1 MDSSPD
7 VIYRFEP
14 FHRLGKS
21 DPGIRRWMDRL
32 KAQDVSE
39 SDVPEIYGVL
49 RPAHPLTNK
58 APFFEHKAYRLR
70 TLGRAQLWPLARMI
84 TPARSAYSAAY
95 SPESGPMLV
104 FKEVTFVRQL
114 RSLIAQTT
122 VPIIYLVRHPCA
134 TVLSALNAPG
144 EGAIATRQG
153 HLQNLL
159 SKNAPH
165 LLERHPGIA
174 EGSDPVARNALLWLY
189 EVESC
194 ATIVRESPKGML
206 ITYEQLADDAY
217 LHAKAMFEHIGI
229 TFGDQTR
236 RYLDALY
243 GSGPVG
249 SAGPKRTGWGRR
261 YFSVY
266 RNPREQ
272 KDSWKRR
279 MSAEDRTKVE
289 KIVMDS
295 EAVKYC
301 AEIGGW
307 S

>member
-1 MDSSPD
+1 MDQ
-7 VIYRFEP
+7 
-14 FHRLGKS
+14 
-21 DPGIRRWMDRL
+21 L
-32 KAQDVSE
+32 KAQGVGETDL
-39 SDVPEIYGVL
+39 PEIYRL
-49 RPAHPLTNK
+49 LCPAHPLTNK
-58 APFFEHKAYRLR
+58 APFFEDKAYRLR
-70 TLGRAQLWPLARMI
+70 RFGRAQLWPFARVLA
-84 TPARSAYSAAY
+84 PARAAYRAAY
-95 SPESGPMLV
+95 SPEPGPMLV

-114 RSLIAQTT
+114 RNLITQTS
-122 VPIIYLVRHPCA
+122 VPVVYLVRHPCA
-134 TVLSALNAPG
+134 TVMSAMNAPG
-144 EGAIATRQG
+144 EGAIAARQG
-153 HLQNLL
+153 QLRSLL
-159 SKNAPH
+159 VKNAPQ

-174 EGSDPVARNALLWLY
+174 DDPDPVTRNALLWLY

-194 ATIVRESPKGML
+194 ATIIRKSRRGML

-217 LHAKAMFEHIGI
+217 LHAKAMFDHFGI
-229 TFGDQTR
+229 MFGEQTLR
-236 RYLDALY
+236 FLDVLY
-243 GSGPVG
+243 GSGPAG
-249 SAGPKRTGWGRR
+249 STGPKRTGWGRR

-279 MSAEDRTKVE
+279 ISAEDRGKIE